1 MGATGFFSILSNRIT
16 NSMNTMRSGMAGMSN
31 AFSLAATNNANNVAS
46 MSSAVQAGTSKLAS
60 STKTA
65 FGTSMN
71 ATAGLIGAGFELGA
85 NLTAGK
91 VSPQRGPHWILIVEQ
106 LWKY

>member
-1 MGATGFFSILSNRIT
+1 
-16 NSMNTMRSGMAGMSN
+16 MRSGVADLHN
-31 AFSLAATNNANNVAS
+31 AYNLAATSNANNVAS
-46 MSSAVQAGTSKLAS
+46 MSSAVQSGTSKLAS

-71 ATAGLIGAGFELGA
+71 ATAGLIGAGFQLGA

-91 VSPQRGPHWILIVEQ
+91 VSPQRAVNPHLILIVEQ
-106 LWKY
+106 LRKCCIS